1 MSYGVKCTPFF
12 LNYIAILNFLISYF
26 FTIAKFFQLHAN
38 QRRRINH
45 IGTLQV
51 NGATLVTKEEKAETA
66 FHYFSCILG
75 HDP

>member
-1 MSYGVKCTPFF
+1 MYSLLFKLYSHYELSNQV
-12 LNYIAILNFLISYF
+12 F